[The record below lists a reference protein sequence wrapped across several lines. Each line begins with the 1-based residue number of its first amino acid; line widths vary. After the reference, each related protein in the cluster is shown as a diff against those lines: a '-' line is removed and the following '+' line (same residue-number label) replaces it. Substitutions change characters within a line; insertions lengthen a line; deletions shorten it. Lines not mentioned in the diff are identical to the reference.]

1 MINLELFDGDNHQD
15 FKLKAQFTQFILNL
29 VIQMIWN
36 PKERNEIKVRMKRI
50 VSKRFQKDLKK
61 ISKRFEKVLKKDN
74 FMNRLPKVLSK
85 NKLIKKLQFN

>member
-50 VSKRFQKDLKK
+50 VSKRF
-61 ISKRFEKVLKKDN
+61 KKD
-74 FMNRLPKVLSK
+74 FQKIWKSSK
-85 NKLIKKLQFN
+85 KR